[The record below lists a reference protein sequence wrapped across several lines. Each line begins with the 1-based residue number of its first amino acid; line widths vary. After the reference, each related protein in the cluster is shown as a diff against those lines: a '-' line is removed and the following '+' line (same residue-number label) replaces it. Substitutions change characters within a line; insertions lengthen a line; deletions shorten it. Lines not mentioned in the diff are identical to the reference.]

1 MILRIS
7 AYFLLSAQNCAHSR
21 DARSRPLDAYNY
33 AQNLQ
38 QRPIMRTMMRK
49 KSANLS
55 ISNVERLAEG
65 LRATR
70 RERKLTQQA
79 LAEQAGV
86 ARRTV
91 TNAEHAGNV
100 GVRELCRLVNALGY
114 EVVLRPMDTVVLE
127 DLNDIFR
134 DDE

>member
-1 MILRIS
+1 
-7 AYFLLSAQNCAHSR
+7 
-21 DARSRPLDAYNY
+21 
-33 AQNLQ
+33 
-38 QRPIMRTMMRK
+38 MRTMMRK

>member
-1 MILRIS
+1 
-7 AYFLLSAQNCAHSR
+7 
-21 DARSRPLDAYNY
+21 
-33 AQNLQ
+33 
-38 QRPIMRTMMRK
+38 MRTMMRK

-79 LAEQAGV
+79 LAEHAGV

-91 TNAEHAGNV
+91 TNAERAGNV

-114 EVVLRPMDTVVLE
+114 EVVLRPMDTVILE

>member
-1 MILRIS
+1 MQFCAKLR
-7 AYFLLSAQNCAHSR
+7 AFFLVDGCRFDAQ
-21 DARSRPLDAYNY
+21 NY
-33 AQNLQ
+33 AQRVQ
-38 QRPIMRTMMRK
+38 SQPIMRTMMRK
-49 KSANLS
+49 KTTNLS
-55 ISNVERLAEG
+55 ISNVERLSEG

-100 GVRELCRLVNALGY
+100 GIRELCRLVNALGY
-114 EVVLRPMDTVVLE
+114 EVVLRPMDTVILE
-127 DLNDIFR
+127 DLNDIFK

>member
-1 MILRIS
+1 
-7 AYFLLSAQNCAHSR
+7 
-21 DARSRPLDAYNY
+21 
-33 AQNLQ
+33 
-38 QRPIMRTMMRK
+38 MRNMMRK
-49 KSANLS
+49 NPANLS
-55 ISNVERLAEG
+55 ISNVERLSED

-79 LAEQAGV
+79 LAEHAGV

-100 GVRELCRLVNALGY
+100 GIRELCRLANALGY
-114 EVVLRPMDTVVLE
+114 ELVLRPTAAVVLE
-127 DLNDIFR
+127 ELNDIFR